1 MLLEIKKLSV
11 RVKSSGLKAVDGIDL
26 SVDAGEPLLI
36 LGQSGSGKTMICRAL
51 FGLTDRYDFDVSGQI
66 VFEGEDILSADA
78 KKRRKLYGSDIAL
91 IPQNPMTA
99 FDPSCK
105 IGNQL
110 AETYRLHNKSSAKAA
125 RNAVLEAMQRAGLED
140 CKAVW
145 SSYPY
150 MLSGG
155 MLQRAA
161 VAAAIM
167 NRPRLIIAD
176 EPTTALDVTIQAQ
189 IMNLLKELQQETGM
203 AMILITHDI
212 GVVANM
218 ADRVLVMYAGQM
230 IERAPSKELFYHPAH
245 PYTQAL
251 LDTVPTIRDDADRQL
266 VSIPGIVPESYDDIT
281 GCRFADRCAY
291 ACPLCEQ
298 PQEDYVMGAEHT
310 ARCIVMKNRWERADE
325 SEKQKSQQPETLE
338 TSVCEEKGGSA
349 GE

>member
-51 FGLTDRYDFDVSGQI
+51 FGLTNRYDFDVSGQI

-176 EPTTALDVTIQAQ
+176 EPTPGMDL
-189 IMNLLKELQQETGM
+189 ELAKKSMKDFRKFADEGNGVL
-203 AMILITHDI
+203 LITHDI
-212 GVVANM
+212 ELALQV
-218 ADRVLVMYAGQM
+218 ADRIVVFYAGKTV
-230 IERAPSKELFYHPAH
+230 EEAPVSDFDSEETLRH
-245 PYTQAL
+245 PYTKALWRALPQNGFVPLAGVQPYVKDMPEGCPFGPRCGWYQEHCREEIPMVQAGCGS
-251 LDTVPTIRDDADRQL
+251 VRCVR
-266 VSIPGIVPESYDDIT
+266 YCT
-281 GCRFADRCAY
+281 GEKNKF
-291 ACPLCEQ
+291 
-298 PQEDYVMGAEHT
+298 QEEA
-310 ARCIVMKNRWERADE
+310 
-325 SEKQKSQQPETLE
+325 KS
-338 TSVCEEKGGSA
+338 
-349 GE
+349 

>member
-1 MLLEIKKLSV
+1 MASQAAEDNDS
-11 RVKSSGLKAVDGIDL
+11 
-26 SVDAGEPLLI
+26 
-36 LGQSGSGKTMICRAL
+36 RAL

-176 EPTTALDVTIQAQ
+176 EPTTALD
-189 IMNLLKELQQETGM
+189 
-203 AMILITHDI
+203 
-212 GVVANM
+212 
-218 ADRVLVMYAGQM
+218 
-230 IERAPSKELFYHPAH
+230 
-245 PYTQAL
+245 
-251 LDTVPTIRDDADRQL
+251 
-266 VSIPGIVPESYDDIT
+266 
-281 GCRFADRCAY
+281 
-291 ACPLCEQ
+291 
-298 PQEDYVMGAEHT
+298 AEHRIAVT
-310 ARCIVMKNRWERADE
+310 DML
-325 SEKQKSQQPETLE
+325 KSL
-338 TSVCEEKGGSA
+338 CGSA
-349 GE
+349 AVINGNSRFCCGRPLRRACLYNEEWRFCGAGRYKENDLLSRK

>member
-125 RNAVLEAMQRAGLED
+125 RNAVVEAMQRAGLED

-176 EPTTALDVTIQAQ
+176 EPTTALDVTIQKQVVEEMRMVRDTFGTA
-189 IMNLLKELQQETGM
+189 IVLVAHNLGV
-203 AMILITHDI
+203 I
-212 GVVANM
+212 GAM
-218 ADRVLVMYAGQM
+218 ADNVLVLKDGKTVEYGKTGDVLANPQ
-230 IERAPSKELFYHPAH
+230 AD
-245 PYTQAL
+245 YTKAL
-251 LDTVPTIRDDADRQL
+251 LAAVPRLR
-266 VSIPGIVPESYDDIT
+266 
-281 GCRFADRCAY
+281 R
-291 ACPLCEQ
+291 
-298 PQEDYVMGAEHT
+298 
-310 ARCIVMKNRWERADE
+310 
-325 SEKQKSQQPETLE
+325 
-338 TSVCEEKGGSA
+338 
-349 GE
+349 

>member
-26 SVDAGEPLLI
+26 SVDAGEPILI

-66 VFEGEDILSADA
+66 VFKGEDILSADA

-125 RNAVLEAMQRAGLED
+125 RNAVLEAMPKGRDWKTA
-140 CKAVW
+140 KAVW

-176 EPTTALDVTIQAQ
+176 EPTTALD
-189 IMNLLKELQQETGM
+189 
-203 AMILITHDI
+203 
-212 GVVANM
+212 
-218 ADRVLVMYAGQM
+218 
-230 IERAPSKELFYHPAH
+230 
-245 PYTQAL
+245 
-251 LDTVPTIRDDADRQL
+251 
-266 VSIPGIVPESYDDIT
+266 
-281 GCRFADRCAY
+281 
-291 ACPLCEQ
+291 
-298 PQEDYVMGAEHT
+298 AEHRIAVT
-310 ARCIVMKNRWERADE
+310 DML
-325 SEKQKSQQPETLE
+325 KSL
-338 TSVCEEKGGSA
+338 CGSA
-349 GE
+349 AV

>member
-26 SVDAGEPLLI
+26 SVNAGEPLLI

-125 RNAVLEAMQRAGLED
+125 RNAVLEAMQRA
-140 CKAVW
+140 
-145 SSYPY
+145 
-150 MLSGG
+150 
-155 MLQRAA
+155 A

-176 EPTTALDVTIQAQ
+176 EPTTALDAEHRIAVTDMLKSLCGSAAV
-189 IMNLLKELQQETGM
+189 IMV
-203 AMILITHDI
+203 THDFA
-212 GVVANM
+212 VA
-218 ADRVLVMYAGQM
+218 G
-230 IERAPSKELFYHPAH
+230 
-245 PYTQAL
+245 
-251 LDTVPTIRDDADRQL
+251 
-266 VSIPGIVPESYDDIT
+266 
-281 GCRFADRCAY
+281 RFGGHAY
-291 ACPLCEQ
+291 
-298 PQEDYVMGAEHT
+298 
-310 ARCIVMKNRWERADE
+310 VMKNGVFVEQGDI
-325 SEKQKSQQPETLE
+325 EKIISAPENEYTKELLD
-338 TSVCEEKGGSA
+338 A
-349 GE
+349 ALLI

>member
-1 MLLEIKKLSV
+1 MRCL
-11 RVKSSGLKAVDGIDL
+11 
-26 SVDAGEPLLI
+26 
-36 LGQSGSGKTMICRAL
+36 AL
-51 FGLTDRYDFDVSGQI
+51 RTGYDFDVSGQI
-66 VFEGEDILSADA
+66 VFEEEDILSADA

-176 EPTTALDVTIQAQ
+176 EPTTALDAEHRIAVTDMLKSLCGSAAV
-189 IMNLLKELQQETGM
+189 IMVTHDFAVAGRFGGHAYIMKNGVFVEQGDIKKMISSPENEYTKELLD
-203 AMILITHDI
+203 A
-212 GVVANM
+212 
-218 ADRVLVMYAGQM
+218 
-230 IERAPSKELFYHPAH
+230 
-245 PYTQAL
+245 AL
-251 LDTVPTIRDDADRQL
+251 LI
-266 VSIPGIVPESYDDIT
+266 
-281 GCRFADRCAY
+281 
-291 ACPLCEQ
+291 
-298 PQEDYVMGAEHT
+298 
-310 ARCIVMKNRWERADE
+310 
-325 SEKQKSQQPETLE
+325 
-338 TSVCEEKGGSA
+338 
-349 GE
+349 